1 MITVT
6 RPGLRGIRRRG
17 GDKCFGV
24 ERLLVRLELEGGPE
38 VVVGGCCGGAGLG
51 FLVWC
56 CDAVSGPCTP
66 LVG

>member
-24 ERLLVRLELEGGPE
+24 ERLLVRLELEGGPDS
-38 VVVGGCCGGAGLG
+38 CCWWVLWWRRAG
-51 FLVWC
+51 
-56 CDAVSGPCTP
+56 VSCMV
-66 LVG
+66 L